1 MYNNEKQ
8 NQFRRQ
14 LERCYVNL
22 MAKMINPKEDS
33 SRSDATNMLRQL
45 LNPQVNPSETDVF
58 LYILAHLDKIEDYA
72 KSQVTS
78 DNKSINAL
86 HYKDILQRVKKIRDE
101 YNKADK

>member
-33 SRSDATNMLRQL
+33 SRSDATNMLKQ
-45 LNPQVNPSETDVF
+45 
-58 LYILAHLDKIEDYA
+58 
-72 KSQVTS
+72 
-78 DNKSINAL
+78 
-86 HYKDILQRVKKIRDE
+86 
-101 YNKADK
+101 

>member
-1 MYNNEKQ
+1 MSFYILAHLTGVSFLEQDSQKQ
-8 NQFRRQ
+8 MSF
-14 LERCYVNL
+14 
-22 MAKMINPKEDS
+22 
-33 SRSDATNMLRQL
+33 
-45 LNPQVNPSETDVF
+45 
-58 LYILAHLDKIEDYA
+58 YILAHLDKIEDYA

>member
-1 MYNNEKQ
+1 MVTMQQTTNCCNN
-8 NQFRRQ
+8 
-14 LERCYVNL
+14 
-22 MAKMINPKEDS
+22 
-33 SRSDATNMLRQL
+33 LRF
-45 LNPQVNPSETDVF
+45 F

-101 YNKADK
+101 YNKANK